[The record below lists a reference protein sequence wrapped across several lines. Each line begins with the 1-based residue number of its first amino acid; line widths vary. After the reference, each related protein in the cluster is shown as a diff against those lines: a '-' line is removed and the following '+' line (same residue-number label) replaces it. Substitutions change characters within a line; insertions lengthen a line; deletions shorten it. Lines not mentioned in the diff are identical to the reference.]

1 MHQESRS
8 VQAFAG
14 LSAVIVSLGSAV
26 IMENIA
32 NAIVARQGLLDV
44 DSGSGQLQSFALT
57 ASYVKAYDT
66 ADAAAS
72 T

>member
-1 MHQESRS
+1 MHHESRS

-32 NAIVARQGLLDV
+32 NAIVTRQELLDV
-44 DSGSGQLQSFALT
+44 DSGSGQLRGFAT
-57 ASYVKAYDT
+57 MASYVKAYDT
-66 ADAAAS
+66 ADAPAS